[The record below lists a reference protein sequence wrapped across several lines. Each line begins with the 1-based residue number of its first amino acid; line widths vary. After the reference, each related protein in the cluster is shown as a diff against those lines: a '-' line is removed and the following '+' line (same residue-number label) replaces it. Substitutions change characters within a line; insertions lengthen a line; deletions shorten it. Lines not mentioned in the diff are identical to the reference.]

1 MAISMPFV
9 QVNLVE
15 GRSQEQIE
23 KLAEAIT
30 EAFVTILGVSKEIV
44 WIEFHEMPK
53 AKFAQSGVLRSK
65 KQP

>member
-1 MAISMPFV
+1 MPFV

-30 EAFVTILGVSKEIV
+30 EAFVRILGVSKDIV
-44 WIEFHEMPK
+44 WIEFNEMRK
-53 AKFAQSGVLRSK
+53 DRFAQGGILRIK
-65 KQP
+65 RQP

>member
-1 MAISMPFV
+1 MPFV

-30 EAFVTILGVSKEIV
+30 EAFVKILGVSKEIV
-44 WIEFHEMPK
+44 WIEFNEMPK
-53 AKFAQSGVLRSK
+53 TRFAQGGVLRSK